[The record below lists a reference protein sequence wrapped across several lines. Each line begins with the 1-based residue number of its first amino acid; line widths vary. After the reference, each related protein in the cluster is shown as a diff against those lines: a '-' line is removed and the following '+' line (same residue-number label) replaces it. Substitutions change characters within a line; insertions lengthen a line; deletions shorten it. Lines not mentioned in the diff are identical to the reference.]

1 MLTDARA
8 VPNGTVIHGDVC
20 IVGAGAAG
28 ITLARSLAGTG
39 RRIVVLESGG
49 LDFDEVT
56 QGLYEGRIIGH
67 SFTPLALDRL
77 RYLGGTTNHWSGE
90 CEPFHADDF
99 DGWPFGRDSLDLYYR
114 EAQEICQLGPFTYDP
129 SDWQTDRAGPL
140 KFAPGA
146 RIRTGVVQDSPPT
159 RFGQVYREDLT
170 KAEGVTVFL
179 NANAVDLA
187 TDENARR
194 VTGLDAACLKG
205 DRFRVDA
212 ACYVLAAGAI
222 ENARLLLNA
231 DKVQPRGLGNGFD
244 LVGRYFMDHAAIAN
258 AATILFQS
266 EPAGLAFYL
275 DGSDKLPGAKA
286 QGYLHIA
293 PEVRSREGLAP
304 CLIALLPGAPI
315 NKGFAKPAL
324 LSLYG
329 SIRSGHIPD
338 HLAFEVGQ
346 IMRGVAAKV
355 ENGYLGLLHAK
366 PSFYSTQYVSG
377 AAPDRDSRVTLIESV
392 DALGLRQVA
401 LDWRLPRDF
410 ERDLRRTHEI
420 LGEELGRAGFGRLRI
435 NLDDP
440 GRDAVAEAQNAHHH
454 MGTTRMH
461 ADPRQGVVDANCRVH
476 GMANLFIAGSSVFP
490 TYSAD
495 HPTMTIVALAVRL
508 ADHLKTLL
516 T

>member
-1 MLTDARA
+1 MLADARA
-8 VPNGTVIHGDVC
+8 VPNGTVMHGDVC
-20 IVGAGAAG
+20 VVGAGAAG
-28 ITLARSLAGTG
+28 ITLARSLAGRG

-67 SFTPLALDRL
+67 SFTPLAVDRL
-77 RYLGGTTNHWSGE
+77 RYLGGTTNHWAGE

-99 DGWPFGRDSLDLYYR
+99 DDWPFGRDSLDRYYR

-129 SDWQTDRAGPL
+129 SDWQTDRARPL

-146 RIRTGVVQDSPPT
+146 RMRTSVFQDSPPT
-159 RFGQVYREDLT
+159 RFGQVYREDLA
-170 KAEGVTVFL
+170 KADGVTVFL

-187 TDENARR
+187 SDENARR
-194 VTGLDAACLKG
+194 VTSLDAACLK
-205 DRFRVDA
+205 DNRFRVDA

-231 DKVQPRGLGNGFD
+231 NKVQPRGLGNGFD
-244 LVGRYFMDHAAIAN
+244 LVGRYFMDHAVIDN
-258 AATILFQS
+258 AATIWLAS
-266 EPAGLAFYL
+266 EPASLAFYL
-275 DGSDKLPGAKA
+275 DGSDKLPGTKA
-286 QGYLHIA
+286 HGYLRIA
-293 PEVRSREGLAP
+293 PEVRSREGLPP
-304 CLIALLPGAPI
+304 CSIAFRPSAW
-315 NKGFAKPAL
+315 GFSKLARQ
-324 LSLYG
+324 
-329 SIRSGHIPD
+329 SIKSGHIPD
-338 HLAFEVGQ
+338 HLGFEVGQ
-346 IMRGVAAKV
+346 MMRGIAASV
-355 ENGYLGLLHAK
+355 ENRYLRLYH
-366 PSFYSTQYVSG
+366 VSG
-377 AAPDRDSRVTLIESV
+377 AAPDRDSRVTLIDGV

-401 LDWRLPRDF
+401 LEWRLPHDF

-420 LGEELGRAGFGRLRI
+420 LGEELGRAGLGRLRI

-461 ADPRQGVVDANCRVH
+461 SDPRQGVVDADCRVH
-476 GMANLFIAGSSVFP
+476 GMANLFITGSSVFP

-495 HPTMTIVALAVRL
+495 HPTMTVVALAVRL